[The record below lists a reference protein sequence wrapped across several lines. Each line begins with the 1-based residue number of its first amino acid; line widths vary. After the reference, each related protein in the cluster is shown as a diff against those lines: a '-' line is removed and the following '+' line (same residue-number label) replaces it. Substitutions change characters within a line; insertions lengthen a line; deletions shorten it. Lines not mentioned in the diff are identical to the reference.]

1 MSLNLDRVFRIGE
14 KLISLD
20 KTVRLVERALELRE
34 KGLSQQE
41 AANRLQLD
49 RSFFSRL
56 ESLGEIRKGN
66 RIAVI
71 GFPVSNVKELTD
83 TCREYGLDLYM
94 ILNNKERWELVRD
107 KQALDFFNS
116 MLELVTRLREFDT
129 LIMITSNKWYHLAEA
144 LLDIQIIYL
153 ELGQSPIEHDLPVD
167 REMFENTLKGIIS
180 GE

>member
-1 MSLNLDRVFRIGE
+1 LNSDQVFRIGE

-34 KGLSQQE
+34 KGLSQQD

-49 RSFFSRL
+49 RSFVSRL

-71 GFPVSNVKELTD
+71 GFPVLNVVELTEI
-83 TCREYGLDLYM
+83 CREYGLDLYM
-94 ILNNKERWELVRD
+94 ILNNNERWELVRD

-129 LIMITSNKWYHLAEA
+129 LIMITSNKWFYLAEA
-144 LLDIQIIYL
+144 LLDIQIIHL
-153 ELGQSPIEHDLPVD
+153 ELGQTPIERDLPVD
-167 REMFENTLKGIIS
+167 REMFENTLKRVLS
-180 GE
+180 EE